1 MNTQPAAFKYLGEST
16 VEINGERLEYER
28 TTRHVVHNQK
38 TKRYA
43 MFLGRGMNAFM
54 CVQPIRKNGQISRS
68 KPFWTHSGN
77 WYFVGKIQHCVAFRE
92 KQPPNNRLG
101 KFLFKTFSGGALP
114 TYKWTESIEL
124 WLEAGKVPAGLWW
137 LLQEREEKESQIIQ
151 GSTKGPREC

>member
-1 MNTQPAAFKYLGEST
+1 MNTQPTVLKYLGEKT
-16 VEINGERLEYER
+16 VEINGERLQYES
-28 TTRHVVHNQK
+28 TTRYVVHNQK

-54 CVQPIRKNGQISRS
+54 FVQPIRKDGRSSRS
-68 KPFWTHSGN
+68 KPFWAHSSN

-114 TYKWTESIEL
+114 AYEWTESIAFWPEDK
-124 WLEAGKVPAGLWW
+124 KVPAGIWG
-137 LLQEREEKESQIIQ
+137 LLQDREEEESESFPKRAKGTKES
-151 GSTKGPREC
+151 